1 MILKLQ
7 NMPSIRIQDKKQ
19 RNSGRF
25 LSFDLKD
32 ILAVI
37 GEPTLKSKWR
47 CTKVWCIRVI
57 DGEPMSFRDKRFKLS
72 GEELTDFASKAAQVI
87 DGRFEAKS
95 EGATKHPWLIIV
107 AFDSTFYEVW
117 SSKSWVIEK
126 LKDHFDD
133 VTDISGELT
142 EPVG

>member
-1 MILKLQ
+1 
-7 NMPSIRIQDKKQ
+7 MPSIRIQDKKQ

-32 ILAVI
+32 ILSEI
-37 GEPTLKSKWR
+37 GEPIFKSNWR
-47 CTKVWCIRVI
+47 CTKVWCIKVL
-57 DGEPMSFRDKRFKLS
+57 DGEPMSFRDSRFKLS
-72 GEELTDFASKAAQVI
+72 GEEFANFASEATQVI

-95 EGATKHPWLIIV
+95 EGAAKKPWLVIV

-126 LKDHFDD
+126 LKARFDD
-133 VTDISGELT
+133 VIDITGDLT